1 MLAMRGHAVSIVTL
15 SMEAIAQKAPD
26 VAFIHNFP
34 GQVKS
39 DIGRSFKLKGVPS
52 LLVTFLRL
60 FQPLLSFVYTP
71 PEEVGERH
79 LFLAT
84 SARYGPKAGSGGHA
98 GVPVPDGV
106 SVAMGIDGE
115 MASGVYSIDSN
126 GEECGPDVIETLGG
140 LRRQGLPD
148 QIWKHIAGEFV
159 RITGQEAS

>member
-15 SMEAIAQKAPD
+15 SMETIAQKAPD
-26 VAFIHNFP
+26 VSFVHNFP

-60 FQPLLSFVYTP
+60 FQPLLSFVYTA

-84 SARYGPKAGSGGHA
+84 SARYRPKTESGRHA

-115 MASGVYSIDSN
+115 MATGVYSIDSN
-126 GEECGPDVIETLGG
+126 GEECGPDVIEILGR
-140 LRRQGLPD
+140 LRRQSLPD